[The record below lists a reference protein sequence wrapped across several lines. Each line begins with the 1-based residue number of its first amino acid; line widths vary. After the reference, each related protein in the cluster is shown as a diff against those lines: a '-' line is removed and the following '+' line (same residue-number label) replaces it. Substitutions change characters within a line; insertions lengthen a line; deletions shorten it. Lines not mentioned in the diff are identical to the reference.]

1 MIEVEA
7 RIGAT
12 VLDVVTV
19 TDGYR
24 AHDGSMLVVGGKAVT
39 SAIRLGLVTYEVR
52 ACERGNPVARPRI
65 EKRIYGYLAASLVV
79 QLAVWL
85 AAVRFAPFEKLV
97 HRTTRPLRLAHIH
110 PTEPPPPKPA
120 PTKPEP
126 PKPAAEVHASSSPA
140 AAHRKQP
147 QDEVDKL
154 YGNPAAQMA
163 HLAKVM
169 ADIDV
174 AGKLAH
180 TDGPLYLPE
189 NDDSGFGGTGGHMTY
204 DDTTYKVQKWALP
217 TYWHVKGELAPVP
230 AIEWCDDGSCSTRGP
245 LELKPVLALLLA
257 HEADIARCYR
267 EHTGDLVGNVRV
279 RFPIGAD
286 GKVTGKLGT
295 ADGPVGYGTGTVG
308 RCIAKIA
315 QGIRWPRA
323 NDETYVFVGLAFK
336 PAAG

>member
-1 MIEVEA
+1 VLEIES
-7 RIGAT
+7 RIGET
-12 VLDVVTV
+12 ILEIVE
-19 TDGYR
+19 GPCR
-24 AHDGSMLVVGGKAVT
+24 AHDGT
-39 SAIRLGLVTYEVR
+39 PLVTPGTVAIGFVTYTIRRREPAAPLAR
-52 ACERGNPVARPRI
+52 ARI
-65 EKRIYGYLAASLVV
+65 DTRIYGYLAASLVV

-85 AAVRFAPFEKLV
+85 AAVRCAPFEKLV
-97 HRTTRPLRLAHIH
+97 RHMRPMRLAHIQ
-110 PTEPPPPKPA
+110 PQPEPPPPKPKPE

-126 PKPAAEVHASSSPA
+126 TKPAAEVHASSAPA
-140 AAHRKQP
+140 AAHRKP
-147 QDEVDKL
+147 PVDEVDKL
-154 YGNPAAQMA
+154 YGNEAAQIA

-169 ADIDV
+169 NDIDV

-189 NDDSGFGGTGGHMTY
+189 NDDSGFGGGGGHMQY
-204 DDTTYKVQKWALP
+204 DDKTYKVERWALP
-217 TYWHVKGELAPVP
+217 TFTRTHKGELAPVP
-230 AIEWCDDGSCSTRGP
+230 AIEWCDEDSCSTRGP
-245 LELKPVLALLLA
+245 LELRAVLAQLLA
-257 HEADIARCYR
+257 HEAEIARCYR

-295 ADGPVGYGTGTVG
+295 EDGPVGYGTGTVG
-308 RCIAKIA
+308 RCVAKIA

>member
-1 MIEVEA
+1 MLEIES
-7 RIGAT
+7 RIGET
-12 VLDVVTV
+12 ILDIVE
-19 TDGYR
+19 GPCR
-24 AHDGSMLVVGGKAVT
+24 AHDGTPLVRPGTVEIGF
-39 SAIRLGLVTYEVR
+39 VTYTIR
-52 ACERGNPVARPRI
+52 ARELGQRVARPRI

-97 HRTTRPLRLAHIH
+97 RHMRPMRLAHIQ
-110 PTEPPPPKPA
+110 PQPGPPPPKPA
-120 PTKPEP
+120 PKKPEP
-126 PKPAAEVHASSSPA
+126 PKPAREVHAGSA
-140 AAHRKQP
+140 AEHRAPKP

-154 YGNPAAQMA
+154 YGNEAAQIA

-169 ADIDV
+169 NDIDV

-189 NDDSGFGGTGGHMTY
+189 NDDSGFGGTGGHMKY
-204 DDTTYKVQKWALP
+204 DDTTYKVERWALP
-217 TYWHVKGELAPVP
+217 TWTHMKGELAPVP
-230 AIEWCDDGSCSTRGP
+230 AIEWCDDDSCSTRGP
-245 LELKPVLALLLA
+245 LELKPVLARLLA
-257 HEADIARCYR
+257 HEAEIARCYR

-295 ADGPVGYGTGTVG
+295 ETGPVGYGTGTVG
-308 RCIAKIA
+308 RCVAAIA
-315 QGIRWPRA
+315 QRIQWPHA